1 MSRPQLPPKLAGV
14 ALTHAARSYA
24 DAPDADGIYISE
36 EIVNDL
42 GYNTL
47 ILRTMPEAEVGTATI
62 DIKVQAYDELTAVW
76 YDIAGASLAQ
86 ISANRTTPIDLVVGV
101 NLTAVANRV
110 VSQPLPNRMR
120 AHCTIATSGTDGFTF
135 GIGYELHCT

>member
-14 ALTHAARSYA
+14 ALTHTARTYE
-24 DAPDADGIYISE
+24 DAPDADGIYISA

-47 ILRTMPEAEVGTATI
+47 ILRTMPEDEVATSTLA
-62 DIKVQAYDELTAVW
+62 IKVQAYDDLTGEW
-76 YDIAGASLAQ
+76 YDIAGASLAT
-86 ISANRTTPIDLVVGV
+86 ISANRTTPIDLVVGPF
-101 NLTAVANRV
+101 TAVANRV
-110 VSQPLPNRMR
+110 VSQPLPHRMR

-135 GIGYELHCT
+135 GISYELHCV